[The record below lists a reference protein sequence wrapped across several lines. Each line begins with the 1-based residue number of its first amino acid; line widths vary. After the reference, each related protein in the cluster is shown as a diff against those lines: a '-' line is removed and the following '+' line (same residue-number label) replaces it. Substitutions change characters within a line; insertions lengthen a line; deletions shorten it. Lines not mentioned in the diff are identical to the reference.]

1 MNTYQRPLRGAL
13 LGSALA
19 IIALAPAMG
28 ADRSSADVK
37 RERALHGTVLPAA
50 HAIVQAD
57 SATKASA
64 RAGAKA
70 TYTVLYKFKGGQ
82 DGSGS
87 GANVTVD
94 DAGNIYGTTDFGGAS
109 FDGVVFKI
117 APNGKETLLHTFS
130 GPDGAQPDGAVIV
143 RPNGDIYGSAGSG
156 GAGGNGVLFLLS
168 AKGKFKVL
176 HDFTSTDGS
185 FIRGNLYRDKQ
196 GNLYGT
202 ALFSGANSS
211 GTVFKYGSDGTFTVL
226 HAFAADGSD
235 GQYPE
240 HGVVADKAG
249 NLYGVTAF
257 GGASGEGTVYKIDTG
272 GNLTTL
278 HSFTGGADGG
288 FLYGGLAIDQDGNLY
303 GSTVDGG
310 ASDAGTVF
318 KLSSTG
324 TLTTLYNFAG
334 GSDVGGPEGDM
345 RLVGKRLDSTATGG
359 GDPSCQCGGVY
370 EVSLTGKE
378 KVLHAFTGADG
389 SGYSAGLT
397 PALGLLY
404 GTTQSGGANENGVVF
419 SVSKK

>member
-1 MNTYQRPLRGAL
+1 MNKYQTVIRSTL

-19 IIALAPAMG
+19 IVALAPAVG
-28 ADRSSADVK
+28 ADGSSTNLK
-37 RERALHGTVLPAA
+37 RERALYGARFTAA
-50 HAIVQAD
+50 QANSHAAD
-57 SATKASA
+57 STNASRGGA
-64 RAGAKA
+64 RKA
-70 TYTVLYKFKGGQ
+70 TYTVLYKFLGGN

-87 GANVTVD
+87 GANVTLD
-94 DAGNIYGTTDFGGAS
+94 SAGNIYGTTDFGGANV
-109 FDGVVFKI
+109 DGVVFRL

-130 GPDGAQPDGAVIV
+130 GADGSQPDGAVIV
-143 RPNGDIYGSAGSG
+143 RSNGDIYGSASSG
-156 GAGGNGVLFLLS
+156 GASDNGVLFMLS
-168 AKGKFKVL
+168 AKGKLKVL
-176 HDFTSTDGS
+176 HSFTTTDGS
-185 FIRGNLYRDKQ
+185 FPRGNLYRDKS

-211 GTVFKYGSDGTFTVL
+211 GTVFEYGADGTFTVL

-257 GGASGEGTVYKIDTG
+257 GGASGQGTVYKIDTSG
-272 GNLTTL
+272 KLTTL

-288 FLYGGLAIDQDGNLY
+288 FLYGGLDIDNDGNLY

-310 ASDAGTVF
+310 AASAGTVF
-318 KLSSTG
+318 ELSATG
-324 TLTTLYNFAG
+324 SLTTLYSFAG

-345 RLVGKRLDSTATGG
+345 RLVGKTLDSTATTG
-359 GDPSCQCGGVY
+359 GDASCQCGGVY
-370 EVSLTGKE
+370 EVSLKGKE
-378 KVLHAFTGADG
+378 KVLHAFIGSDG

-397 PALGLLY
+397 PSLGLLY
-404 GTTQSGGANENGVVF
+404 GTAQSGGANDDGVVY